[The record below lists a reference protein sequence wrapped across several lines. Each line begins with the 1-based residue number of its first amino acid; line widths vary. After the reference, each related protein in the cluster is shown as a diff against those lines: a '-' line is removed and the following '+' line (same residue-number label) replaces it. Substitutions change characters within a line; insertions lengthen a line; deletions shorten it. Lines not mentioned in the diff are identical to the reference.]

1 MSLVEAAMRLVN
13 PGSEMWLP
21 NELLRS
27 RPAASKSVYELDS
40 LTEGALGLLDDLPKA
55 FDRLHLRGWLFPL
68 APLPELRD
76 GSMSAARGLSRALS
90 A

>member
-1 MSLVEAAMRLVN
+1 MRRVK
-13 PGSEMWLP
+13 PGSDMWLP

-40 LTEGALGLLDDLPKA
+40 LTEGALGLLDDLLKA
-55 FDRLHLRGWLFPL
+55 LDRLHLRGWPLPL
-68 APLPELRD
+68 ATLLELRD
-76 GSMSAARGLSRALS
+76 GSMSAARGLRRALS

>member
-1 MSLVEAAMRLVN
+1 MSLVEAAMRRVK

-40 LTEGALGLLDDLPKA
+40 LTDGALGLLDDLPKA
-55 FDRLHLRGWLFPL
+55 LERLHLRG
-68 APLPELRD
+68 
-76 GSMSAARGLSRALS
+76 
-90 A
+90 